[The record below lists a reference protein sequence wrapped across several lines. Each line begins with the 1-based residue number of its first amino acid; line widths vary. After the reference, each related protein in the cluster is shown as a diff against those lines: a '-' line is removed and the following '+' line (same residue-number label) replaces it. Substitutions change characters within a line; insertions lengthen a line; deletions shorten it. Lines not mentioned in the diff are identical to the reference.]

1 MQFSEHERAR
11 HLADKALVEGI
22 SSDQQQ
28 WLADHTKNCVECAQH
43 VRLSAKVV
51 RGFSAFSI
59 DMDPAMNT
67 RVRDAV
73 AKHAMAITGAAAPDE
88 TSLAGSLLADE
99 IAGDPIAAPRKVT
112 PFSVRRVVLAGV
124 AIAAAFLLV
133 IAAMWH
139 ESSRNVPAI
148 AQHQSAQ
155 TPHLAAN
162 AKPPASTGETGSTVS
177 TAPVVTTQKTPD
189 VAKIKPH
196 RAPKPLIAET
206 DFIPL
211 DDGPPVIDGTIVRI
225 NMPDTFAVHPRH
237 PHKGNTVPAEVLV
250 DEAGLVRAI
259 RFLDENSR

>member
-1 MQFSEHERAR
+1 MQFSDHERAH

-22 SSDQQQ
+22 SAGEQQ
-28 WLADHTKNCVECAQH
+28 WLEGHTKNCAECAQH
-43 VRLSAKVV
+43 VQLSVKLV
-51 RGFSAFSI
+51 RGFNAFSI
-59 DMDPAMNT
+59 EMGPAMN
-67 RVRDAV
+67 VRAQDAV
-73 AKHAMAITGAAAPDE
+73 AKRATEIARATSPDE
-88 TSLAGSLLADE
+88 NNALGSSLTDQRAQISSTTQ
-99 IAGDPIAAPRKVT
+99 RKIS
-112 PFSVRRVVLAGV
+112 PFPVRRMVFVGAT
-124 AIAAAFLLV
+124 IAAAILLV
-133 IAAMWH
+133 IAVIRH
-139 ESSRNVPAI
+139 ESWTAPAD

-155 TPHLAAN
+155 PPQLVSN
-162 AKPPASTGETGSTVS
+162 AKPPAPTGETASNIP
-177 TAPVVTTQKTPD
+177 AIPIETTQKVSP

-237 PHKGNTVPAEVLV
+237 GHKGHTVPAEVLV